1 MATSNALN
9 VPDTAS
15 SVVSS
20 TTTGND
26 SEDDEHKTAMGYQQT
41 LMYGS
46 YSKALGNV
54 VNTLFEKSNLCP
66 KIQFW
71 QNSNIFT
78 SFSLK

>member
-26 SEDDEHKTAMGYQQT
+26 SEDAEHKTAMGYQQT

-54 VNTLFEKSNLCP
+54 VK
-66 KIQFW
+66 
-71 QNSNIFT
+71 
-78 SFSLK
+78 